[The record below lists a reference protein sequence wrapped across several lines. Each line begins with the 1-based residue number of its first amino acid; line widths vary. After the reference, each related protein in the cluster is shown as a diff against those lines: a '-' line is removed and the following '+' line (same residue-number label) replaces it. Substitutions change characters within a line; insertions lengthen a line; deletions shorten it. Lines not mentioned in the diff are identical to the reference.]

1 MQNLLDPETDN
12 GVPGGPTA
20 ATPGDEP
27 KAGEE
32 MKAKPEGG
40 DAEMKEMKEEGK

>member
-1 MQNLLDPETDN
+1 
-12 GVPGGPTA
+12 VPGGPTA

-32 MKAKPEGG
+32 MKAMPDEMKAMPSSGG
-40 DAEMKEMKEEGK
+40 DSEN

>member
-1 MQNLLDPETDN
+1 M
-12 GVPGGPTA
+12 PGGPTA

-32 MKAKPEGG
+32 MKAMPEDEMKAMPSSGG
-40 DAEMKEMKEEGK
+40 DSENKEIDEEESK